1 MKTNVWTLPTRI
13 FHWYLAAGCVLA
25 YILSDYTHIHAAI
38 GLSIGTLLLFRLIW
52 GFTGPRYSRFKDFP
66 IKPKKVIHFI
76 KNIKTE
82 EHLYTG
88 HNPAAATVMLLI
100 ILTGICVAATGL
112 LTVLSID
119 TDFFGPARFSNFE
132 GHMELHDTFIT
143 ILMVLIGIHIIG
155 LATSLYTDKSA
166 KTILS
171 MFSGIKRLPGINANL
186 TLGQRA
192 FAALAGGVTI
202 VVLVYVLS
210 L

>member
-1 MKTNVWTLPTRI
+1 MKTNVWTLPTRV

-25 YILSDYTHIHAAI
+25 YILSDYTQIHAAI

-52 GFTGPRYSRFKDFP
+52 GITGPRYSRFKDFP
-66 IKPKKVIHFI
+66 LSPKKVIHFI

-88 HNPAAATVMLLI
+88 HNPAAATIMLLI
-100 ILTGICVAATGL
+100 IITGICVATTGL
-112 LTVLSID
+112 LTVLSDD

-132 GHMELHDTFIT
+132 GHMELHETFIT
-143 ILMVLIGIHIIG
+143 ILMVLVGMHIIG
-155 LATSLYTDKSA
+155 LVTSLYTDKGA
-166 KTILS
+166 KTIFS

-186 TLGQRA
+186 NLWQRA
-192 FAALAGGVTI
+192 FAIIAGIATI
-202 VVLVYVLS
+202 SVLVYVLG